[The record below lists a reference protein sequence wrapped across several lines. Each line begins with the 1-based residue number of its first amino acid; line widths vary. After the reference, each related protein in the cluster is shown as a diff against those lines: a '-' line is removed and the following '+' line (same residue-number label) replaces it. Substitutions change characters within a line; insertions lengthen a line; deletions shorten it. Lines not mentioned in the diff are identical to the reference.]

1 MQTNEPTRRRR
12 LARNVVAGI
21 ATATLAAAIWGA
33 GTGAASAADAR
44 VVKGAYLAELVSA
57 QEACLDRTTV
67 PVAAG
72 ALARCV
78 GGLAQPGPE
87 PVEVDLWRLFRDCLW
102 LAEQRALDDLDPPT
116 TQTYEDYVNDCL
128 GL

>member
-12 LARNVVAGI
+12 PARNLVAGI
-21 ATATLAAAIWGA
+21 ATATLAAAIWGV

-102 LAEQRALDDLDPPT
+102 LAEQRSLDDLDPPT